1 MGLERAI
8 EHGKEKRKLY
18 RDSRAFDHSCR
29 NHKGCPWC
37 EGNRLHRDRREEERT
52 KKELEQFKV
61 GSQLISLFLYI
72 FRVEE
77 KNIDYEQVQDQLQE
91 PSGQAGKYIR

>member
-18 RDSRAFDHSCR
+18 RDSRAFDYSCR

-52 KKELEQFKV
+52 KRELKQFKV
-61 GSQLISLFLYI
+61 GS
-72 FRVEE
+72 
-77 KNIDYEQVQDQLQE
+77 
-91 PSGQAGKYIR
+91 